1 MRVDCTWYGMVPM
14 PDAGNAGPATVDR
27 RYGTRDYVAC
37 YDNLLALARRSDV
50 LGYDTMW
57 FTEHHFQYEG
67 YEVIPNQVLLGLY
80 YATQTERLRFGQM
93 FNIVPQWHPL
103 RLAED
108 FAMADLLTGGRMVFG
123 VGRGTVPREAQ
134 SLGAVVASGDN
145 EMSAELDRRNREVF
159 EEGMEVILA
168 AWGNERFSFTGKHF
182 TLPPLGIPDRGS
194 TVSTL
199 TLVPRPNRPIEIH
212 QAATSP
218 ATVEYVAKRGFCGV
232 FNAGPLERL
241 QASWDRFGA
250 AAAEAGRILGPGEG
264 RSLVVNIHIGE
275 TTPAAIASGRDG
287 HDEYVKFL
295 SPYGRFRHYLP
306 PKGMSETPFA
316 YRPSIEESISQKIWA
331 IGSPDDV
338 AEILGRYVEAL
349 SLRHLVCFFE
359 FPGLTTEALD
369 RQLTLFADEV
379 APRLGITMA
388 RLPRS
393 GDGGGDRDRD
403 SR

>member
-1 MRVDCTWYGMVPM
+1 M
-14 PDAGNAGPATVDR
+14 PDAGSAGPATVDR
-27 RYGTRDYVAC
+27 RYGIDDYLAC
-37 YDNLLALARRSDV
+37 YHNLLHLAKRSDE
-50 LGYDTMW
+50 LGFDTMW

-67 YEVIPNQVLLGLY
+67 YEVIPNQVLLGMY
-80 YATQTERLRFGQM
+80 YATQTERIRFGQM

-123 VGRGTVPREAQ
+123 VGRGTVPREAE

-145 EMSAELDRRNREVF
+145 EMSVELDRQNREVF
-159 EEGMEVILA
+159 EEGMEVILS
-168 AWGNERFSFTGKHF
+168 AWENERFSFTGKHF
-182 TLPPLGIPDRGS
+182 TFPPTGIPDRGA

-199 TLVPRPNRPIEIH
+199 TLVPRPKRKIEVY

-218 ATVEYVAKRGFCGV
+218 PSVDYVAKRGFNGV
-232 FNAGPLERL
+232 FAAAPLGRL
-241 QASWDRFGA
+241 KRSWDRFGE
-250 AAAEAGRILGPGEG
+250 AAAEAGRVLAPGEA

-275 TTPAAIASGRDG
+275 TREEAFATGRDG

-306 PKGMSETPFA
+306 PAGLTDTPFA
-316 YRPSIEESISQKIWA
+316 YRPTIEESTGQKVWA

-338 AEILGRYVEAL
+338 AEILWHYAESL
-349 SLRHLVCFFE
+349 SLRHLICYFE

-369 RQLTLFADEV
+369 RQLTLFTEAV
-379 APRLGITMA
+379 APLLGVQM
-388 RLPRS
+388 
-393 GDGGGDRDRD
+393 DRR
-403 SR
+403 